1 VSGWRVTSP
10 CGPGCL
16 PPPGT
21 TPRAS
26 LPLRLLRYAGVL
38 GLLTLGLP
46 LAVTLPVA
54 GPRARTWLIRSWFR
68 ALLALLGVRLRVAG
82 DPRLARGRTLVV
94 ANHVSWLDIP
104 VLAAIQPLPI
114 LAKREVADWPV
125 IGFLANLAGTLYIE
139 RDRLRPLP
147 GTVGQLARLLAA
159 DASVLVF
166 PSGTTLCGRTPG
178 RFRPATFQAAVDTG
192 AVVRPVA
199 ITYRL
204 GGQPS
209 AVPAY
214 VGDDTLLASLH
225 RLVGTTGLVV
235 EVDVM
240 PPIEA
245 RGLDRRTLAE
255 RAAAAVEGT
264 AGVPAAPLGSVVPA
278 QANGS
283 GSSGTRS
290 RSTRAPSAVS
300 CGTKSG

>member
-1 VSGWRVTSP
+1 VSGWRITSP

-16 PPPGT
+16 PRPGT

-26 LPLRLLRYAGVL
+26 LPLQLARYAGVL
-38 GLLTLGLP
+38 AMLTLSVPLALTLP
-46 LAVTLPVA
+46 LA
-54 GPRARTWLIRSWFR
+54 GPSIRTWVIRSWLR
-68 ALLALLGVRLRVAG
+68 GLLLLLGVRHRVTG

-104 VLAAIQPLPI
+104 ALAVIQPLPI
-114 LAKREVADWPV
+114 LAKREVASWPLV
-125 IGFLANLAGTLYIE
+125 GTLARLAGTLYID

-147 GTVGQLARLLAA
+147 GTVGQLAQ
-159 DASVLVF
+159 VLSSGGSLVVF
-166 PSGTTLCGRTPG
+166 PGGTTLCGRTPG
-178 RFRPATFQAAVDTG
+178 RFRHATFQAAVDTG

-204 GGQPS
+204 LDGRPS
-209 AVPAY
+209 TIAAY
-214 VGDDTLLASLH
+214 VGDDSLLASLH
-225 RLVGTTGLVV
+225 RVIATKGLVV
-235 EVDVM
+235 EVAVL

-245 RGLDRRTLAE
+245 TGLDRRTLTQ
-255 RAAAAVEGT
+255 RAAAAVARAD
-264 AGVPAAPLGSVVPA
+264 AG

-290 RSTRAPSAVS
+290 RSTLAPSAAS